1 MRKILAK
8 GFKWCLLA
16 ALIFSMVPASALA
29 APAGQERATTV
40 SVTPL
45 NSSVADCGL
54 LDIYVDVN
62 DVSNLYAVDVR
73 LSFDPAVVEVVSMT
87 PVIDPVLQYTA
98 GFTPRNIV
106 NNFSGTIWYASTQMN
121 PTPVANGSGHILKLT
136 LRAKS
141 TATVAFVFTY
151 IKLSN
156 PSGVE
161 IPATGINGSVNAS
174 TSVTP
179 DLDIIRLNS
188 TQVRLSWPA
197 HSTAAVSSY
206 QLFRSDKPYFDTTD
220 ALLYRTIT
228 NTGSGT
234 LTSDDTVLG
243 NVTTNYFYAMRGVC
257 TGGEAPSGVSRQVG
271 KFEFELFETTGT
283 DYTWVGL
290 EFINNGIIT
299 SKDLANHIQNN
310 SNGIVT
316 VRTVTRWNASGQSI
330 STYNHASGFGNYSVF
345 MKAPYR
351 IEIDLP
357 SVALGSVIWA
367 QVGVLPSI
375 TLDTYT
381 LYETTGTDYSWI
393 LQPLDLSSISSTITL
408 SDNVQIY
415 SSAPVSVL
423 TISRWNGLNQ
433 SYTTYTKRT
442 NFGNFVTR
450 FGYPY
455 RVEVN
460 VNTGFSVTWP

>member
-16 ALIFSMVPASALA
+16 ALIFGMVPANALA
-29 APAGQERATTV
+29 APAEQERATTV

-45 NSSVADCGL
+45 NAPVVDCGL
-54 LDIYVDVN
+54 VDVYIDVN
-62 DVSNLYAVDVR
+62 DVLNLYAVDVR
-73 LSFDPAVVEVVSMT
+73 LSFDPAVVEIVSMT
-87 PVIDPVLQYTA
+87 PVAGWFNA
-98 GFTPRNIV
+98 GFTPRNEY

-156 PSGVE
+156 PNGVE

-174 TSVTP
+174 SSVTP
-179 DLDIIRLNS
+179 DLDIIRLNT

-197 HSTAAVSSY
+197 HSTALVSSY
-206 QLFRSDKPYFDTTD
+206 QLFRSDKPYFEATGTP
-220 ALLYRTIT
+220 YRTIT

-257 TGGEAPSGVSRQVG
+257 EGGTEPSGMSRQVG
-271 KFEFELFETTGT
+271 KFEFQLYETTGT

-290 EFINNGIIT
+290 EFIDAGINT

-310 SNGIVT
+310 SNGSVT
-316 VRTVTRWNASGQSI
+316 VRTVSRWNASGQS
-330 STYNHASGFGNYSVF
+330 SSVYNHASGFGSFSVF
-345 MKAPYR
+345 VKTPYR

-367 QVGVLPSI
+367 QVGVLPPI
-375 TLDTYT
+375 TLDTYP

-393 LQPLDLSSISSTITL
+393 LQPLDMTSIQSTITL
-408 SDNVQIY
+408 SDNIQNY

-423 TISRWNGLNQ
+423 TISQWNGLSQNY
-433 SYTTYTKRT
+433 STYTKRT

-460 VNTGFSVTWP
+460 VNTGFSITWP